1 MDYLVHRLVCSWHMV
16 QQTPMRVNLRRRSDD
31 RAGRARL
38 SETAG
43 SSATHHPI
51 WPNAFASG
59 NGSRPNRAQLHPRSC
74 GLRETRPTCSV
85 AQTLP
90 KIMRSFSLGFHLML
104 TRMGSCRILGYF
116 RQVPAGL
123 IFSNHQRTCTIQI
136 ASPYVD
142 AYGRLP
148 DRFRYAPSSRQSGS
162 DRLAGGAF

>member
-1 MDYLVHRLVCSWHMV
+1 MV
-16 QQTPMRVNLRRRSDD
+16 ALRDLWWRSGSAPMRVNLRGRSDD

-59 NGSRPNRAQLHPRSC
+59 NGSRPNRVQLRPRSY

-90 KIMRSFSLGFHLML
+90 KIMRSFSLGCHLKL
-104 TRMGSCRILGYF
+104 TRMGGC
-116 RQVPAGL
+116 PAAAGSSGAHYL
-123 IFSNHQRTCTIQI
+123 VKPRNSKRSGSFT
-136 ASPYVD
+136 
-142 AYGRLP
+142 L
-148 DRFRYAPSSRQSGS
+148 APESSRLGVVARKVCDRVMAS
-162 DRLAGGAF
+162 DGDCAP

>member
-1 MDYLVHRLVCSWHMV
+1 
-16 QQTPMRVNLRRRSDD
+16 MRVNLRRRSDD

-74 GLRETRPTCSV
+74 GLRERDTPYLLGRPDT
-85 AQTLP
+85 T